1 MNHMVV
7 LSEMVCGVCKMA
19 GHNKNSKKCP
29 LKVSNIDGGVAMDVP
44 VAVAAAVPND
54 VALNGSQIA
63 KSGFKAETMMT
74 TQSNIIPALEQ
85 YFGKQIKPNGITKV
99 EGRSKSDNKIEF
111 TDDTHS
117 MFQLKN
123 TAMKANGTANV
134 KSRGFSIDRRDV
146 DKIDPESPE
155 LTETLMS
162 VCLRDTTKERKT
174 VSKDVS
180 EKIVKRNI
188 LGSEPTTEPDY
199 FIKTESDRNT
209 GEILRLSIAT
219 KDVFVGKLVSLL
231 HDTVISKKTCVHLSP
246 NIYLQRKGGTKG
258 EKKPNQI
265 QTKMVLTQDIDALFT
280 NVALT
285 C

>member
-1 MNHMVV
+1 MNLMVV
-7 LSEMVCGVCKMA
+7 QKNISEMVCSICTMV
-19 GHNKNSKKCP
+19 GHKKNSKKC
-29 LKVSNIDGGVAMDVP
+29 LMKTSSVIAGEVP
-44 VAVAAAVPND
+44 VPVPVPAAAAI
-54 VALNGSQIA
+54 ALNGSQIA
-63 KSGFKAETMMT
+63 KSGFTAETMMT
-74 TQSNIIPALEQ
+74 TQSNIIPALEP

-111 TDDTHS
+111 TDDTCL
-117 MFQLKN
+117 MIQLKN
-123 TAMKANGTANV
+123 TAIKANGAANS

-146 DKIDPESPE
+146 DKIDTESPE

-162 VCLRDTTKERKT
+162 VCLHDATKERKT

-180 EKIVKRNI
+180 EKILKRNI

-199 FIKTESDRNT
+199 FIKTESDRIT
-209 GEILRLSIAT
+209 GEIVSLSIVK

-231 HDTVISKKTCVHLSP
+231 HDTVISKRTCVHLSP
-246 NIYLQRKGGTKG
+246 NIYLQRKGGSKG
-258 EKKPNQI
+258 ENKPNQI

-280 NVALT
+280 KVDLT